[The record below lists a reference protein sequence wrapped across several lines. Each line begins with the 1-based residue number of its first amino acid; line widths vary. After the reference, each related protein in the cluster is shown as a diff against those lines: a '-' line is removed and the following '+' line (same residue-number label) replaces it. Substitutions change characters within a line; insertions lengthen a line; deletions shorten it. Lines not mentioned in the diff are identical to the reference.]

1 MNIHRPSSPPVKTQR
16 LHFGTSTFGSDAFGD
31 GNATNREL
39 SAYFADL
46 GSRMDRLK
54 YLNVNAEKPETLV
67 QQAAAR
73 IKRGKL
79 YRLIIAGLAGL
90 SVLGALGRVGY
101 EKSKPPAIALQ
112 QQGEIKPYWLNL
124 VGTAKQA
131 SDLGKLNDGKLNT
144 DFANQTQRFMMVLV
158 DTMAARPT
166 QEVDA
171 QVVNRL
177 RQELQHNSDMMPYKQ
192 ATAIAGDIKQ
202 YLEKE
207 AKLPLHDPSDRQI
220 EQAVRGLRSE
230 LIDLTVGLKDLSDA
244 EKTQLV
250 VDIKSAIRNAKTD
263 WAYTDTFQPAVLG
276 HLNIAYAGVSLK
288 QFSSIHSAHDAVS
301 LFTSIVNNPKNF
313 RELSSA
319 ERSAFLAQGTQVLNT
334 LDLKAPSVGYGLATL
349 ALLFIASKGAIGLA
363 VLKRKDVFGVG
374 AAKADL
380 EAALQNPTLF
390 VNNGDRGD
398 ADGQRKIQRLNTKIT
413 EQVTQM
419 AANLR
424 SAYATNSTVKAF
436 LSELFGAEN
445 KLPTA
450 DWLRQTFTYQ
460 AATAL
465 VAAQSRQ
472 ERLAETP
479 IGELALLEKVLS
491 GTEIAYAA
499 GEYLV
504 LDADIAGNE
513 AAASKHSAASG
524 RDQLETEKIRV
535 DHLISTTMKA
545 YTNTVL
551 GMMAAEQQLA
561 SVTAKLSEIENK
573 MREGGKLNAGEI
585 TTELIALNTQ
595 RDALKAEKSQAET
608 VKASAEIRLATGDTL
623 IEEYLP
629 SLKAYRTR
637 LADALRQQTVNK
649 TLADLRAVQESGK
662 TQVVDPKLTEILDQ
676 NRIDTYLA
684 EQAREK
690 EAMQKRVEA
699 RMKAQLN
706 NPAQNNPALISE
718 SASS

>member
-1 MNIHRPSSPPVKTQR
+1 MKIYRPSLPHVFQSQR
-16 LHFGTSTFGSDAFGD
+16 LYFGTSPSSSDAFGD
-31 GNATNREL
+31 GNATNRTL
-39 SAYFADL
+39 SDYFSNL
-46 GSRMDRLK
+46 GSRMDRLT
-54 YLNVNAEKPETLV
+54 YLNVNAEKPDTPT
-67 QQAAAR
+67 QQAKAR
-73 IKRGKL
+73 IKRGQL
-79 YRLIIAGLAGL
+79 YRLIIAGLAGISAL
-90 SVLGALGRVGY
+90 AGLGRWGY

-112 QQGEIKPYWLNL
+112 QQEEIKPYWLNL

-220 EQAVRGLRSE
+220 EQATRDLRSQ

-288 QFSSIHSAHDAVS
+288 QFSSIHNSNDAVS
-301 LFTSIVNNPKNF
+301 LFSTIVNNPKNF
-313 RELSSA
+313 RELSST
-319 ERSAFLAQGTQVLNT
+319 ERNAFLTQGTQLLKT
-334 LDLKAPSVGYGLATL
+334 LDLKAPSVAYGLATL

-380 EAALQNPTLF
+380 EAALKNPTLF

-398 ADGQRKIQRLNTKIT
+398 ADGQRKIQRLDAKIT

-424 SAYATNSTVKAF
+424 SAFAKNNTVKAF

-465 VAAQSRQ
+465 VAAQSRE

-491 GTEIAYAA
+491 GTETAYAA

-504 LDADIAGNE
+504 IDADIADNE
-513 AAASKHSAASG
+513 QAAGALKTANKTPGGSA
-524 RDQLETEKIRV
+524 RDQLEAEKIRV
-535 DHLISTTMKA
+535 DHLISTAMKA

-561 SVTAKLSEIENK
+561 SLTAKLSEIETK
-573 MREGGKLNAGEI
+573 MRAGGKLSAGEI
-585 TTELIALNTQ
+585 TPELITLNTQ
-595 RDALKAEKSQAET
+595 REALKADKTQAET
-608 VKASAEIRLATGDTL
+608 IKASAEIRLATGDTL
-623 IEEYLP
+623 IDEYLP

-637 LADALRQQTVNK
+637 LTDALRQQTVNK

-662 TQVVDPKLTEILDQ
+662 TQVDPKLTEILDQ

-690 EAMQKRVEA
+690 EAVQKRVEA
-699 RMKAQLN
+699 RMNAQLN
-706 NPAQNNPALISE
+706 QTPQSQ
-718 SASS
+718 SVS